1 MNRPSLSRPGK
12 AVKLSAPRSRTLTA
26 FAFWF
31 SVPQTVHIHS
41 LTARVKLSKTR
52 PPESSFRGS
61 QINLIPRFVLVFFS
75 LTGDK
80 KTYQS
85 GKHHVS
91 CYCIPP
97 PPPRRRCPSGLELP
111 LPRSHALS
119 PAHQKVSYSALTP
132 PFFPRSSIPLLCQHR
147 TSAVGRSA
155 TALGTARWPG
165 GRITTFEE
173 WTPPLHTH
181 GGSAT
186 DAETLIRCLPRR
198 DRVRIPPCFVFL
210 QRRDVLTGGFSTLLV
225 VLQRTLQYHR

>member
-1 MNRPSLSRPGK
+1 MFLVTVFTSPHP
-12 AVKLSAPRSRTLTA
+12 AAAAPRASSFHCPVHTPCHLPIKKSRTL
-26 FAFWF
+26 
-31 SVPQTVHIHS
+31 
-41 LTARVKLSKTR
+41 
-52 PPESSFRGS
+52 
-61 QINLIPRFVLVFFS
+61 
-75 LTGDK
+75 
-80 KTYQS
+80 
-85 GKHHVS
+85 
-91 CYCIPP
+91 
-97 PPPRRRCPSGLELP
+97 PSP
-111 LPRSHALS
+111 L
-119 PAHQKVSYSALTP
+119 

-173 WTPPLHTH
+173 WTPPSLHTH

-210 QRRDVLTGGFSTLLV
+210 QRRDVLTDGLSTSLV